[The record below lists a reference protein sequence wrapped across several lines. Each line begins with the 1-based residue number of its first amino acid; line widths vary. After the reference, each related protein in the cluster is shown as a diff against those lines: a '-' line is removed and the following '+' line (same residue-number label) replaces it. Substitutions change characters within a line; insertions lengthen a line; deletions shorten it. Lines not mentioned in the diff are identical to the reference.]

1 MCPIPGLGRAPEK
14 EMATHSSVLAWRI
27 PGTAEPGGLP
37 SLGSHRVGHDW
48 SDLAAAA
55 ASVGRTRGLSS
66 EEQNMTSVGMSLPRL
81 YYKKKNLAFPL
92 CALSWIIKPGGCQLQ
107 FWGQKPSLDN
117 NHMNL
122 KVGVQ
127 RLSAVW
133 FHPAKTLS
141 QEIKLDYDQNP
152 DQLWDNK
159 MFFALSSYIWSDLLC
174 SNI

>member
-1 MCPIPGLGRAPEK
+1 MIITFRCPCSCVI
-14 EMATHSSVLAWRI
+14 HSSW
-27 PGTAEPGGLP
+27 
-37 SLGSHRVGHDW
+37 
-48 SDLAAAA
+48 
-55 ASVGRTRGLSS
+55 VGRTRGLSS

-81 YYKKKNLAFPL
+81 YYIKKKIWLFHWVL
-92 CALSWIIKPGGCQLQ
+92 LSLALSWIIKPGGCQLQ
-107 FWGQKPSLDN
+107 FCGQKPSLDN
-117 NHMNL
+117 NRMNL

-127 RLSAVW
+127 HLSAVW

-159 MFFALSSYIWSDLLC
+159 MFFALSCYIWSDLLC